1 MVFVDFEK
9 GRMWEEELR
18 SRPTGPAR
26 PSPVD
31 HDDRLAIPTI
41 ESRHSSPASPRE
53 RDDLSGDSDGD
64 DSDKDPEYATER
76 LRELRKEFD
85 AKGTS
90 NALMTEQEQEDLDI
104 NDYYNDTAQ
113 TLPERRRRAKGKG
126 KALTNSKP
134 PVAPTSARAEPPPD
148 DDDDDDDNDSGADA
162 LAGGRP
168 PQEIVDRA
176 KDAVMDM
183 WMQLDDLA
191 REAGVSKTTMAKLS
205 GVLAS
210 TSREINLYD
219 AYLWHRRKLDPP
231 ATGKGGCFL
240 LSPCNKS

>member
-1 MVFVDFEK
+1 
-9 GRMWEEELR
+9 MWKEELR

-26 PSPVD
+26 LSPVD
-31 HDDRLAIPTI
+31 EDDRLTTPT
-41 ESRHSSPASPRE
+41 RRSSPASPRE
-53 RDDLSGDSDGD
+53 RDDLSGNSDGD
-64 DSDKDPEYATER
+64 DSDKDPEYAAER
-76 LRELRKEFD
+76 LRALRKEFD

-90 NALMTEQEQEDLDI
+90 NDMITEQEQEDLDMD
-104 NDYYNDTAQ
+104 DYYNDTAA
-113 TLPERRRRAKGKG
+113 TSPERRRRAKGKG
-126 KALTNSKP
+126 KASMNSKP
-134 PVAPTSARAEPPPD
+134 PVAPTPARAESPPD
-148 DDDDDDDNDSGADA
+148 DDDDDNDTT
-162 LAGGRP
+162 LAAGRP
-168 PQEIVDRA
+168 SQEIIDRA
-176 KDAVMDM
+176 KDSVKDM